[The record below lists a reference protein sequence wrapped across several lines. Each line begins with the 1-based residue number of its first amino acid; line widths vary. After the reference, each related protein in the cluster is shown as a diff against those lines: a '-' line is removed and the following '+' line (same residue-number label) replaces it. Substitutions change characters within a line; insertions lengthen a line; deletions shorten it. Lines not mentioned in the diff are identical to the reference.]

1 MVIFNL
7 SSLKAAYS
15 SIRPSLIPGEEFRG
29 YRELY
34 NVLIALHDHREPRRL
49 CKYLPDP
56 LWRKLIAQFHRSCKQ
71 AGAIDISEAKRNRAV
86 KYIHGGGKE

>member
-15 SIRPSLIPGEEFRG
+15 SIRPSLIPGEESRG

-34 NVLIALHDHREPRRL
+34 NVLIALHDHREPRTATSL
-49 CKYLPDP
+49 Q
-56 LWRKLIAQFHRSCKQ
+56 IFARS
-71 AGAIDISEAKRNRAV
+71 AMAKINRAISPIV
-86 KYIHGGGKE
+86 QTSGRDRHFRGEKESSR